1 MILKLQSYSTLTFNM
16 KYLNT
21 LKPANS
27 NKLKITK
34 IQEKTKLSKLFFSYS
49 GNHIY
54 ELKKLKTDRNNKLF
68 ALIKIITI
76 TNLKKFFYYLPKNK
90 TI

>member
-27 NKLKITK
+27 NKLKIIK
-34 IQEKTKLSKLFFSYS
+34 IQEKTKLSKF
-49 GNHIY
+49 HIPQ
-54 ELKKLKTDRNNKLF
+54 
-68 ALIKIITI
+68 IIFM
-76 TNLKKFFYYLPKNK
+76 N
-90 TI
+90 